1 MNLESGRQRE
11 SKNDMCINVVG
22 DGRNRELQM
31 LTAGLMQSGGQSGMR
46 AAGSVGQGMQCQG
59 QVSGTQMARQAAL
72 SQLDTP
78 QLPAKPF
85 RPLLCVGSVGLV
97 RR

>member
-1 MNLESGRQRE
+1 MCMNA
-11 SKNDMCINVVG
+11 IG

-31 LTAGLMQSGGQSGMR
+31 LTAGLMQRGAYSGMP
-46 AAGSVGQGMQCQG
+46 AADSVGHGMQCQG

-72 SQLDTP
+72 SQLETL
-78 QLPAKPF
+78 QLPAKLI
-85 RPLLCVGSVGLV
+85 RPLLCAGSMGLV

>member
-1 MNLESGRQRE
+1 MNV
-11 SKNDMCINVVG
+11 IG

-31 LTAGLMQSGGQSGMR
+31 LTAGLMQSGGHSGMR
-46 AAGSVGQGMQCQG
+46 AAGGVGQGMRCQG

-72 SQLDTP
+72 LQQLDTP
-78 QLPAKPF
+78 QLPA
-85 RPLLCVGSVGLV
+85 RLSQPLLCAGSIGLV